1 MPAWQAEGGMGML
14 AGLDPMVLGATA
26 LVILF
31 AYTIFGVSGFGSTAI
46 AVPILAHFMPLT
58 FAVPLM
64 VVLDLVAAAF
74 LGHTGR
80 EHVSRE
86 ELKRILP
93 WLFGGIVLGATVLV
107 KVPQPPL
114 KIALGIFVVAV
125 GLNSLANPAS
135 RGLISRWWS
144 VPAGIVGGIAAA
156 LFGAG
161 GPIYATYLSGRLPD
175 KSALRSTVARLISI
189 SALVRTVVYALGGL
203 LLQGALWVAA
213 LALTPFVWLG
223 LRAGGRIHTGLTAIQ
238 MRRAVGGLLVV
249 SGTVLLARTF
259 LER

>member
-1 MPAWQAEGGMGML
+1 MAELL
-14 AGLDPMVLGATA
+14 AGLDPTVLGITA
-26 LVILF
+26 LVVAF

-64 VVLDLVAAAF
+64 VVLDLAAAAF
-74 LGHTGR
+74 IGHTGR
-80 EHVSRE
+80 EHVSRA

-93 WLFGGIVLGATVLV
+93 WLLVGIVLGATVLV

-114 KIALGIFVVAV
+114 KIALGVFVIVV
-125 GLNSLANPAS
+125 GINSLVNPRS
-135 RGLISRWWS
+135 RGAISRWWS
-144 VPAGIVGGIAAA
+144 VPTGIVGGVAAA

-161 GPIYATYLSGRLPD
+161 GPIYATYLSGRLDD
-175 KSALRSTVARLISI
+175 KSALRSTLARLISV
-189 SALVRTVVYALGGL
+189 SALIRTVVYALGGL
-203 LLQGALWVAA
+203 LLHVALWIAA
-213 LALTPFVWLG
+213 FALTPFVWLG

-249 SGTVLLARTF
+249 SGSVLLARTW
-259 LER
+259 LAS